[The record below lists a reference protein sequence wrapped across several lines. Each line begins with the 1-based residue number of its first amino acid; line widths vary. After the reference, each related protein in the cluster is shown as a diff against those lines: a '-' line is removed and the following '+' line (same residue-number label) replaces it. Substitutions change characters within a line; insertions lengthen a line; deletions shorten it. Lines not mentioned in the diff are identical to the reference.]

1 MKKNLKMNIING
13 ALIAS
18 VLSLVLAASASA
30 ATTATTTRMRSM
42 HIASSTQQR
51 LLLRQERQ
59 ASSTQARASSTQ
71 ARMDNRI
78 ANEQERGAD
87 MLTQRIMSLGSLI
100 NRIQGMNK
108 ISDTDKTSIINS
120 LRLEVSNL
128 INLKNS
134 IASTTSTTT
143 LKSEIDSITKS
154 NRVYALVEPQ
164 ANIMGAA
171 GRIQGVVRSL
181 NIIYTKINSRLAS
194 SSVLSSSTIT
204 SVLSDFKAQVSDA
217 TNQASSS
224 IAEVSGLTPDNGNK
238 TIAASNTA
246 ALKDARSKIATAQK
260 DLNNAE
266 KDIRTVVGAILNR
279 GSQNQ

>member
-1 MKKNLKMNIING
+1 MNIING